1 MTSLV
6 SENENNYYRKINI
19 LVKSPIKSMV
29 CLYLHQ
35 NNTWEELI
43 DEFLKVIN
51 KNELVCSKE
60 KFIDNFYGDIM
71 VNTVRKRLLFNDY
84 KTYKLKDFGIHS
96 FYDSKE
102 IEFKGI
108 SKICPDIEGV
118 RKLTILFNNLISKIN
133 RDTTEFFNT
142 TEIIV
147 SNNSFNVTD
156 SVKKNIIQQ
165 WQPNFIDPDKKE
177 TIIILWDFAFFNPI
191 CEENKRQFYDFINV
205 KEIKNEFQ
213 GKIRTFIKEKNES
226 IKLIDSFS
234 EEKND
239 YLKELE
245 NIIETKNLVKKRIT
259 WHVVNFT
266 DTEKLSF
273 NNIITKIFAENKL
286 DPNQYIKF
294 CYFCGVPYFINN

>member
-84 KTYKLKDFGIHS
+84 KTYKLKDFGIYS

-102 IEFKGI
+102 IEFKAI

-118 RKLTILFNNLISKIN
+118 RKLTILFNNLINKIN
-133 RDTTEFFNT
+133 RDT

-165 WQPNFIDPDKKE
+165 WQPNFIDPNKKE
-177 TIIILWDFAFFNPI
+177 TIIILWDFAFFNPL
-191 CEENKRQFYDFINV
+191 CEESKRQFYDFINV
-205 KEIKNEFQ
+205 KEIKNEFH
-213 GKIRTFIKEKNES
+213 GKIRTFIKEENES
-226 IKLIDSFS
+226 IILKDSLS
-234 EEKND
+234 EEKIN
-239 YLKELE
+239 YFKELE
-245 NIIETKNLVKKRIT
+245 NIIEKKNLVKKRII

-273 NNIITKIFAENKL
+273 NNIITKIFTEKQL
-286 DPNQYIKF
+286 DPNNYIKF
-294 CYFCGVPYFINN
+294 CYFCGVTYLI

>member
-1 MTSLV
+1 MSSLA
-6 SENENNYYRKINI
+6 SENDNTYYRKINI
-19 LVKSPIKSMV
+19 LIKSPIKSIV
-29 CLYLHQ
+29 CIYLHQ

-51 KNELVCSKE
+51 KNDLVCSKE

-71 VNTVRKRLLFNDY
+71 VNTIRKRLLFNDY
-84 KTYKLKDFGIHS
+84 KNFKLKDFGIHS

-102 IEFKGI
+102 IEFKAI

-118 RKLTILFNNLISKIN
+118 IKLTTLFNTLINKV
-133 RDTTEFFNT
+133 TTELFNT

-156 SVKKNIIQQ
+156 VVKKNIIQQ
-165 WQPNFIDPDKKE
+165 WQPNFIDPNKKE

-191 CEENKRQFYDFINV
+191 CEESKRQFYDFINV

-213 GKIRTFIKEKNES
+213 GKIKTFIKEKNES
-226 IKLIDSFS
+226 IILRDNFSKEKIDYF
-234 EEKND
+234 
-239 YLKELE
+239 KELE
-245 NIIETKNLVKKRIT
+245 NIIEKKNLVKKRIT
-259 WHVVNFT
+259 WYVVNFT

-273 NNIITKIFAENKL
+273 NDIITKIFTEKKL
-286 DPNQYIKF
+286 DPNEYIKF
-294 CYFCGVPYFINN
+294 CYFCGLPYYINNL

>member
-1 MTSLV
+1 MSSLAL
-6 SENENNYYRKINI
+6 ENENNYYRKINI
-19 LVKSPIKSMV
+19 LIKSPIKGTV
-29 CLYLHQ
+29 CVYLHQ

-71 VNTVRKRLLFNDY
+71 INTTRKRLLFNDY
-84 KTYKLKDFGIHS
+84 KDYTLKEFGIHS

-118 RKLTILFNNLISKIN
+118 RKLSILFNNLINKVN
-133 RDTTEFFNT
+133 LDA

-156 SVKKNIIQQ
+156 VVKKNIIQQ
-165 WQPNFIDPDKKE
+165 WQPNYIDPNKKE
-177 TIIILWDFAFFNPI
+177 TVIILWDFAFFNPL
-191 CEENKRQFYDFINV
+191 CEESKRQFYDFINV
-205 KEIKNEFQ
+205 KEVNNEFQ
-213 GKIRTFIKEKNES
+213 GKIKTFIKEKNQP
-226 IKLIDSFS
+226 IVLKDNLS
-234 EEKND
+234 EEKIN
-239 YLKELE
+239 YFKELE
-245 NIIETKNLVKKRIT
+245 NFIEKKNLVKKKIT
-259 WHVVNFT
+259 WYVVNFT

-273 NNIITKIFAENKL
+273 NNIITKIFVENEV
-286 DPNQYIKF
+286 DPNKYIKF
-294 CYFCGVPYFINN
+294 CYFSGVSYFL

>member
-1 MTSLV
+1 MSSFAL
-6 SENENNYYRKINI
+6 ENENNYYRKINI
-19 LVKSPIKSMV
+19 LIKSPIKSIV
-29 CLYLHQ
+29 CVYLHQ

-43 DEFLKVIN
+43 DEFLKIIN
-51 KNELVCSKE
+51 KTELVCSKE
-60 KFIDNFYGDIM
+60 KFIDNFYGDIII
-71 VNTVRKRLLFNDY
+71 NTIRKRLLFNDY
-84 KTYKLKDFGIHS
+84 KNYKLKDFGIHS

-118 RKLTILFNNLISKIN
+118 RKLNILFGNLINKMNKDS
-133 RDTTEFFNT
+133 EFLNT

-165 WQPNFIDPDKKE
+165 WQPNYIDPNKKN

-191 CEENKRQFYDFINV
+191 CEENKRQFYDFIHV

-213 GKIRTFIKEKNES
+213 EKIKTFVKEKNE
-226 IKLIDSFS
+226 LIILKDNLS
-234 EEKND
+234 EEKIN
-239 YLKELE
+239 YFKELE
-245 NIIETKNLVKKRIT
+245 YIIEKKNLVKKRIT
-259 WHVVNFT
+259 WYVVNFT

-273 NNIITKIFAENKL
+273 NNIITKIFAENEL
-286 DPNQYIKF
+286 DPNEYIKF
-294 CYFCGVPYFINN
+294 CYFSGISYLI